1 MEKPIKKRAKKARS
15 KRKPIFWRNIM
26 YEVIYRLADT
36 PLPEII
42 FISSFVLSRWWL
54 NSDFSYPS
62 EIWLPIIL
70 FSILAS
76 IAFYGYR
83 AIFGKGSAAHLAA
96 LLVSY
101 GFYSYSFVHD
111 SWAGKHTVKIIPSHF
126 RTDFAQAVLLGLLMI
141 VLAGLAS
148 FVVRKLINHFTILRN
163 LQAYKV
169 LLFAVVFI
177 FGIQAVRYVDRYL
190 QIRNE
195 LSYHY
200 PAPSVA
206 KSSAA
211 SGKKPDVYYL
221 LFDRYGNP
229 GQLKANFNFDNS
241 DIENFLTDKGFV
253 NRPDAFANYP
263 FTMSSVS
270 STMAMNY
277 FPQFKSMFSK
287 DSDWQSAFPYRS
299 VLNDPPVAQIFKQNG
314 YQYNLLSSWWDFTR
328 VNIKADSN
336 PDISFRLNV
345 FGAHFYLTDIQRDM
359 FNKSILSPLLKKG
372 ISSGKTPILKYDL
385 DRNPRENFEA
395 QMSSLRDIA
404 GRSDK
409 SAPQFSFAHIL
420 APHPPYLFNK
430 DGSWPSYDGEANDN
444 GVDESVKYVNE
455 ATYVNSQIKSLVN
468 GIQGK
473 DPGAV
478 IVIQADEG
486 PYPKQFRGDL
496 TPTHYY
502 DPLGLPL
509 DKLQQKFGVMAS
521 YYMPGV
527 DPSQVKQI
535 DASVDAFRFV
545 LNNYLGYQ
553 MPMLPDCNFSS
564 GDKFKIYNYTLV
576 TDKIKGHAAP
586 TSCQQY
592 Q

>member
-1 MEKPIKKRAKKARS
+1 MEKPTKKQAKKVPA

-26 YEVIYRLADT
+26 YDAIYRLADS
-36 PLPEII
+36 PLPEIV

-70 FSILAS
+70 LGIVAS
-76 IAFYGYR
+76 AAFYGYR

-96 LLVSY
+96 LLASY
-101 GFYSYSFVHD
+101 GFYGYSFIHD
-111 SWAGKHTVKIIPSHF
+111 SWAGEHLVEVIPSRF
-126 RTDFAQAVLLGLLMI
+126 RTDFAQAVFLGLLM
-141 VLAGLAS
+141 VLLAGLIAW
-148 FVVRKLINHFTILRN
+148 VVRKLIGRFTILKN

-177 FGIQAVRYVDRYL
+177 FGIQAVRYVDRYI
-190 QIRNE
+190 QIHNE

-200 PAPSVA
+200 PAPTVA
-206 KSSAA
+206 KPAA
-211 SGKKPDVYYL
+211 TSGKKPDVYYL

-241 DIENFLTDKGFV
+241 GIENFLASRGFV
-253 NRPDAFANYP
+253 NRPEAFANYP

-277 FPQFKSMFSK
+277 FPEFNQKFSK
-287 DSDWQSAFPYRS
+287 GSDWQSAFPYRS

-314 YQYNLLSSWWDFTR
+314 YQYNQLSSWWDFTR
-328 VNIKADSN
+328 VNIKADTN
-336 PDISFRLNV
+336 PDISFRLNL

-359 FNKSILSPLLKKG
+359 FNKSIFSPLLKKG

-395 QMSSLRDIA
+395 QMKSLRNITDRQSRA
-404 GRSDK
+404 T
-409 SAPQFSFAHIL
+409 PQFTFAHIL

-455 ATYVNSQIKSLVN
+455 ATYVNSQLKSLVN
-468 GIQGK
+468 DIQKK

-478 IVIQADEG
+478 IIIQADEG

-496 TPTHYY
+496 THANYY
-502 DPLGLPL
+502 DPLKLPL
-509 DKLQQKFGVMAS
+509 DKMKLKFGVMAS

-527 DPSQVKQI
+527 DQNQVRQI
-535 DASVDAFRFV
+535 DASVDTFRVV
-545 LNNYLGYQ
+545 LNSYLGYQ
-553 MPMLPDCNFSS
+553 LPMLPDCNFSS

-576 TDKIKGHAAP
+576 NDKLKGQSPPAA
-586 TSCQQY
+586 CAQY
-592 Q
+592 K